1 MPVVN
6 PILNHPYEPPR
17 RHYHTAADGSLDYGR
32 ILDGRR
38 VYRPEM
44 SSLPVGSGPQG
55 DFGEWL
61 SDDACQA
68 HLINLLRREVGAWR
82 DSSYQQPA
90 SPTRVT
96 RELLH
101 FWFDPARSP
110 QRRLFFA
117 QREAIE
123 TAIYLNEIAE
133 RANVGT
139 HILNLLRIAQTGVSD
154 NAVAQLPR
162 IAFKMATGTGKTVVM
177 AALLLYHYGNRQE
190 YRHDPRFADA
200 FLIVAPGITIKDRL
214 SVLYA
219 DTDAP
224 APHLARDYYR
234 QRDLLPNGS
243 GWKDLLDGL
252 NARLKIVNYHAFEPR
267 ALQGNQRSP
276 LDGKRGPDGK
286 KTEAKESPTQMLKRV
301 LGGAFKPDSR
311 LLVINDEA
319 HHCYLPKAGNGNRRG
334 GDDDDGQNNDRAARW
349 FSGLMELGRRFKLTA
364 VYDLSATPYF
374 LSGSGYRAYEL
385 FPWVVSDFGL
395 VEAIESGLVKIPF
408 LPGRDNTQQLDMPVL
423 LNLYDHIKDGL
434 PGGSRRARKTVAAT
448 DSSPTTGEPPPQLP
462 GMLISAL
469 DQFHGHYQRM
479 LRRRRGLFETP
490 PVFIVVC
497 ANTVVSKEVYK
508 HIAGYERTLPDG
520 SAVIAPGCYEE
531 FSNFDPVTRQP
542 RSRPPTLLIDS
553 AALDE
558 ATVIDEA
565 FKTIFAPE
573 IAAFK
578 RAYRLTHPQQSVE
591 EIDDGDLLRE
601 VLNSVGKTG
610 TLGAQVRCVVS
621 VAMLT
626 EGWDT
631 KTVTHIVGIRAFA
644 SQLLCEQ
651 VAGRALRREHYD
663 LRPYTLAGEQIA
675 DKDLH
680 RYKPD
685 NVIWKFPPEY
695 AYLIGVPFQ
704 IFPGGDATP
713 AIEVKPPDWKEVR
726 ALPERQAA
734 YEITFPNVTAY
745 RVLLRQDTVTADFSG
760 LPPFLI
766 DGTRW
771 PLVTI
776 MEAFGQQEPL
786 SVREALAGLREQ
798 TVIYR
803 VTRAALRA
811 YFSDA
816 DGNPDLSRFPALR
829 AIVETWYRD
838 CVQVIGVSDSAL
850 FKKALWYLIEGQEKE
865 RVCQHLFRGITQH
878 PDSVIAI
885 QPLLDRAGPMGS
897 TRHVFGRTA
906 RPVYKTIKSHV
917 NGVVADTDQWEQIAA
932 KTLEDLPFVLSYV
945 KNAFLDFRIPYASG
959 QRERFYEPD
968 FIVRCQTPQR
978 KEPVS
983 LLLEMTGFSREKEDK
998 KAAVKDFWLPAINQM
1013 DGQPFGEWGYLEI
1026 AGEAELKNMI
1036 QLLEDKVRQWPA

>member
-1 MPVVN
+1 MPAVN

-17 RHYHTAADGSLDYGR
+17 RHYHTAADGSLDYDR
-32 ILDGRR
+32 VLDGRR
-38 VYRPEM
+38 VYRPELPV
-44 SSLPVGSGPQG
+44 LPVGSGPQG

-61 SDDACQA
+61 TDEACQA

-82 DSSYQQPA
+82 DSGYQQPA

-96 RELLH
+96 RELLD
-101 FWFDPARSP
+101 FWFDPARPP

-133 RANVGT
+133 KANVGT
-139 HILNLLRIAQTGVSD
+139 HLLNLLHTAQTGVSE
-154 NAVAQLPR
+154 NAAAQLPR
-162 IAFKMATGTGKTVVM
+162 MAFKMATGTGKTVVM

-190 YRHDPRFADA
+190 YRHDPRFADV

-234 QRDLLPNGS
+234 QRDLLPH
-243 GWKDLLDGL
+243 GWTELLDGL
-252 NARLKIVNYHAFEPR
+252 NARLKIVNYHVFEPR
-267 ALQGNQRSP
+267 TLQGNQRSP
-276 LDGKRGPDGK
+276 FDGKRGPDGK

-319 HHCYLPKAGNGNRRG
+319 HHCYLPKPGNGNRRS
-334 GDDDDGQNNDRAARW
+334 GDDDEGQDNDRAARW
-349 FSGLMELGRRFKLTA
+349 FTGLVELGRRFKLTA

-374 LSGSGYRAYEL
+374 LSGSGYRAYAL

-408 LPGRDNTQQLDMPVL
+408 LPGRDNTQQLEMPVL
-423 LNLYDHIKDGL
+423 RNLYDHIKDGL
-434 PGGSRRARKTVAAT
+434 PSGSRRAKKSAAAAS
-448 DSSPTTGEPPPQLP
+448 DAPPMVGEPPPDLP
-462 GMLISAL
+462 GMLIAAL
-469 DQFHGHYQRM
+469 AQFHGHY
-479 LRRRRGLFETP
+479 RRAYQQRRGLFETP

-520 SAVIAPGCYEE
+520 STVIAPGCYEE

-553 AALDE
+553 SALDE
-558 ATVIDEA
+558 AAVIDEA
-565 FKTIFAPE
+565 FKAIFAPE
-573 IAAFK
+573 IAEFK
-578 RAYRLTHPQQSVE
+578 RAYRVTHPQQSVE
-591 EIDDGDLLRE
+591 QIDDGDVLRE
-601 VLNSVGKTG
+601 VLNTVGKTG
-610 TLGAQVRCVVS
+610 ALGAQVRCVVS

-626 EGWDT
+626 EGWDCN
-631 KTVTHIVGIRAFA
+631 TVTHIVGIRAFA

-663 LRPYTLAGEQIA
+663 LRPYTLDGELIA
-675 DKDLH
+675 DQDVH
-680 RYKPD
+680 RYKPE

-713 AIEVKPPDWKEVR
+713 AIEVKSPDWKDVR
-726 ALPERQAA
+726 AMPDRQAA
-734 YEITFPNVTAY
+734 HEITFPNVTAY
-745 RVLLRQDTVTADFSG
+745 RVLLSEKTLTADFSG
-760 LPPFLI
+760 LPPFVI

-776 MEAFGQQEPL
+776 MEAFGQKEAL
-786 SVREALAGLREQ
+786 SVREALTQLREQ

-803 VTRAALRA
+803 VTRAVLRV

-838 CVQVIGVSDSAL
+838 CVQVVGVTDAAL
-850 FKKALWYLIEGQEKE
+850 FKKALWYLIEGQETA

-878 PDSVIAI
+878 SDSVTAI
-885 QPLLDRAGPMGS
+885 QPLLDRTASTGS

-906 RPVYKTIKSHV
+906 RPVYPTMKSHV
-917 NGVVADTDQWEQIAA
+917 NVVVADTDQWEQIVA
-932 KTLEDLPFVLSYV
+932 KTLEDLPFVQSYV
-945 KNAFLDFRIPYASG
+945 KNAFLDFRIPYVSG

-968 FIVRCQTPQR
+968 FIVRCQTEKQ

-983 LLLEMTGFSREKEDK
+983 LLVEMTGFNRDKVDK
-998 KAAVKDFWLPAINQM
+998 KAAVEDFWLPAMNGLA
-1013 DGQPFGEWGYLEI
+1013 GQPFGHWDFLEV
-1026 AGEAELKNMI
+1026 AGERDLQNLVG
-1036 QLLEDKVRQWPA
+1036 LLETKVAQWPAQ